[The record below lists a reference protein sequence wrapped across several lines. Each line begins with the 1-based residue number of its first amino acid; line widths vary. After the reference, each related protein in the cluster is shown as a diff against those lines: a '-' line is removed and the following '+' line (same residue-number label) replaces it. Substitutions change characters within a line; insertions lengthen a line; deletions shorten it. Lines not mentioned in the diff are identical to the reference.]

1 MEQGKFHLLNQNR
14 SNKLNFTQALL
25 FLKQEE
31 IQSRSTFLSEVNSGQ
46 IFVYLKEF
54 SDDNKYLNDQYRW
67 LKLKTYFNKNFNI
80 TKQYYCIVD
89 QNSTKR

>member
-31 IQSRSTFLSEVNSGQ
+31 IQSSSTFLSEVNSGQ
-46 IFVYLKEF
+46 LFVF
-54 SDDNKYLNDQYRW
+54 R
-67 LKLKTYFNKNFNI
+67 
-80 TKQYYCIVD
+80 
-89 QNSTKR
+89 